1 MKLTET
7 HLRNL
12 IKQEIKASLNEAFDA
27 TDYQQQLQQIYSDL
41 IGKVKSG
48 EATYDEVAS
57 IGLPEEVKYSLRSAS
72 QSYKASLRTPEQKAA
87 SSAKAAATRQQ
98 RKMDDERWT
107 ANYQARQAAEQADTI
122 KRREEG
128 YAPIYPSEK
137 GNMIPNPIFYD
148 GENDPRSGY
157 VNYKLKDKYLNIRN
171 IGPLYIDQ
179 DERDMY

>member
-12 IKQEIKASLNEAFDA
+12 IKQEIKASLNEAFD
-27 TDYQQQLQQIYSDL
+27 TTEYQQQLQQIYSDL
-41 IGKVKSG
+41 ISKVKSG

-57 IGLPEEVKYSLRSAS
+57 IGLPEEVKYSLRSAA

-98 RKMDDERWT
+98 RKMDDASYT
-107 ANYQARQAAEQADTI
+107 ARYQARQASEIATAQQ
-122 KRREEG
+122 RREDG
-128 YAPIYPSEK
+128 YAPIYPNPQ
-137 GNMIPNPIFYD
+137 GNMIPNPMFYD
-148 GENDPRSGY
+148 AENDPRSGY
-157 VNYKLKDKYLNIRN
+157 VNYKLKDKYVNIRN
-171 IGPLYIDQ
+171 IGPLYIDE